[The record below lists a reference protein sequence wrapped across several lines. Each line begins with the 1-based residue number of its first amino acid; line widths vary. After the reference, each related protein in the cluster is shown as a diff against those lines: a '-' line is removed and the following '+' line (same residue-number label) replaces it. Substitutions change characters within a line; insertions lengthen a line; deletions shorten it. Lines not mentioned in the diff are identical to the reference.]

1 MVQLSYTK
9 NEVLLSTDNL
19 SVKYDKVIFS
29 GVSFQIQNI
38 IRPDLQQG
46 QVVGILGASGIGK
59 TQLLRC
65 LAGLQNPTSGF
76 VSLINGPVKPGQVG
90 IVFQNYPTM
99 PHRTIESNLRM
110 VCSDE
115 QKCNAML
122 EMVGLLDK
130 KHLYP
135 SSLSGG
141 QLQRVAIVQQLL
153 NNEKYLLL
161 DEPFSGLDPLIKKSI
176 IELLRNVSLKHT
188 HNTMILTTHDIFAAL
203 QICDTIHILGSP
215 RVNNY
220 ASLVATYDLA
230 AMGLSWRG
238 LDEVRRDLM
247 DLEIEI
253 ESKYFSKH

>member
-1 MVQLSYTK
+1 MYTK
-9 NEVLLSTDNL
+9 GEVLLSAKNL
-19 SVKYDKVIFS
+19 SVKYDKIIFEK
-29 GVSFQIQNI
+29 VSFDIQNI
-38 IRPDLQQG
+38 TRMDCEQG
-46 QVVGILGASGIGK
+46 QIVGILGASGIGK

-65 LAGLQNPTSGF
+65 LAGLQTPATGS
-76 VSLINGPVKPGQVG
+76 VSLVNDSVKPGQVG

-115 QKCNAML
+115 QKCNVML
-122 EMVGLLDK
+122 EMVGLSDK

-141 QLQRVAIVQQLL
+141 QLQRVAIIQQLL

-161 DEPFSGLDPLIKKSI
+161 DEPFSGLDPLIKKSVI
-176 IELLRNVSLKHT
+176 QLLREVSQRHT
-188 HNTMILTTHDIFAAL
+188 HNTLVLTTHDIFAAL
-203 QICDTIHILGSP
+203 QICDTIHILGSS
-215 RVNNY
+215 RLNNY
-220 ASLVATYDLA
+220 VSLVATYDLA
-230 AMGLSWRG
+230 AMGLSWRV
-238 LDEVRRDLM
+238 LDDVRRDLM